1 MVKDDEESIK
11 DGMAEVNSSFDRR
24 EPAKVDIVFDF
35 VHRKT
40 A

>member
-1 MVKDDEESIK
+1 MP
-11 DGMAEVNSSFDRR
+11 EVNSSFDRR
-24 EPAKVDIVFDF
+24 EPAKVDIAFDF